1 MHAGDAALAAV
12 LKRDRAIV
20 FAALAAVTALAWAYV
35 LWLAAAMDMS
45 MPATMAPGFA
55 PWAATHLLFVFA
67 MWAVMMTG
75 MMTPS
80 AAPMILLYT
89 QVARQAA
96 TLGKPFAPAAWFAGG
111 YLAVW
116 TLFALAA
123 TLAQFGLE
131 RAALISPMMAVTS
144 RPLGGVILIG
154 AGLYQWTPLKNACL
168 AACRAPLVF
177 VQRRGGFKADA
188 LGSFELGIRHGAYCL
203 GCCWLLM
210 TILFAGGVMNLLWI
224 AGLAILVLAEK
235 VLPRGP
241 LLARLAGACAA
252 VAGAWL
258 IAT

>member
-12 LKRDRAIV
+12 LRRDRIIV
-20 FAALAAVTALAWAYV
+20 FASLAAVTLLAWAYV
-35 LWLAAAMDMS
+35 LWLAAAMNMS
-45 MPATMAPGFA
+45 MPEAMSPGFA
-55 PWAATHLLFVFA
+55 PWTVAHFLFLFA
-67 MWAVMMTG
+67 MWWVMMVG

-89 QVARQAA
+89 QVARQAT

-111 YLAVW
+111 YLSVW

-123 TLAQFGLE
+123 AFAEFALE
-131 RAALISPMMAVTS
+131 HAALISSTMTVTS
-144 RPLGGVILIG
+144 RTLGGIVLVC

-168 AACRAPLVF
+168 NACRAPLAF
-177 VQRRGGFKADA
+177 VQRHGGFKADA
-188 LGSFELGIRHGAYCL
+188 MGSFRLGLFHGAYCL

-210 TILFAGGVMNLLWI
+210 TVLFVAGVMNPVWI
-224 AGLAILVLAEK
+224 AALTVLVMTEK